1 MNETYIRDLTTFGA
15 ANLEAVTASGKIW
28 ADGVTDL
35 TNQVANTAKS
45 SLEETVSAFRALTT
59 AKSVQEAMDLQGTYG
74 KAAFANAMA
83 VSKSLTEASLKLAE
97 QAMGPLTARLAV
109 AVDSLAKAA

>member
-1 MNETYIRDLTTFGA
+1 
-15 ANLEAVTASGKIW
+15 
-28 ADGVTDL
+28 
-35 TNQVANTAKS
+35 
-45 SLEETVSAFRALTT
+45 
-59 AKSVQEAMDLQGTYG
+59 MDLQGTYG